1 MNNKH
6 IAKMRLINVIGGSIR
21 SRGICPTT
29 EACTEGAALEVGV
42 RGQGHSQHIE
52 IVSSRHR
59 EQHGTL
65 YRDSKCKFY
74 SRDNNKHSGG
84 RLKGVGG
91 EAGVETP
98 PTLPH
103 DVMEREHS

>member
-1 MNNKH
+1 MNNKY
-6 IAKMRLINVIGGSIR
+6 IAKMKLINVIGGSVQ
-21 SRGICPTT
+21 SHGICPTT
-29 EACTEGAALEVGV
+29 EACTERAALEVGL
-42 RGQGHSQHIE
+42 RGQVHSQHIE
-52 IVSSRHR
+52 TVSSRHR

-65 YRDSKCKFY
+65 CRDSKCKFY

-98 PTLPH
+98 PTLQH
-103 DVMEREHS
+103 DVMEQEHS